1 MTDSSQNPPVPALA
15 LRSET
20 ASPVGEPSTGLNVAP
35 EAVTNVESEVG
46 PDALEV
52 DDAASLNEAASN
64 IDDQISTYT
73 ASLSSSVLD
82 YPTENGRRYHAFRAG
97 LGYPVILHVTDN
109 KIAYLAPNDEV
120 TFAHKRACDLTMLT
134 DSFSEM
140 DRLDFNHMLIMKT
153 IGRKLFLAPVPQET
167 THRILDIGTGTGIW
181 AIEAADVFPNAEILG
196 NDLSAIQP
204 SWVPPNIKFEIDDV
218 ESPWV
223 NESKYDFIFCRYMAA
238 SITDWPKLIQNIYDN
253 LNPGGWVEFQDY
265 DISFHSDDG
274 SLTDKH
280 HTDKWSKLL
289 LQACEM
295 AGRDPCPGPKLEGW
309 VKSTGFTDVVH
320 QQFKIPVG
328 PWPKD
333 PHYRDIGMTNLIQLL
348 DGLEGFSLRTFCG
361 IHGWTKEE
369 VFVMLAHV
377 RKELKTVGFHA
388 YSAIHVV
395 YAQKPQDE
403 RSPSIDP

>member
-1 MTDSSQNPPVPALA
+1 MADSSQKSPVPALA
-15 LRSET
+15 SRSET
-20 ASPVGEPSTGLNVAP
+20 ASPTREPSTGLNIAP
-35 EAVTNVESEVG
+35 EVG
-46 PDALEV
+46 SDALEV
-52 DDAASLNEAASN
+52 DDAASLNETASN

-82 YPTENGRRYHAFRAG
+82 YPTEYGRRYHAFRAG
-97 LGYPVILHVTDN
+97 S
-109 KIAYLAPNDEV
+109 YLAPNDE
-120 TFAHKRACDLTMLT
+120 
-134 DSFSEM
+134 SEM

-223 NESKYDFIFCRYMAA
+223 NEGKYDFIFCRYMAA
-238 SITDWPKLIQNIYDN
+238 SIADWPKLIQNIYNN

-274 SLTDKH
+274 TLTDKH

-309 VKSTGFTDVVH
+309 VKSTGFVDVVH
-320 QQFKIPVG
+320 QKFKLPVG

-361 IHGWTKEE
+361 VHGWTKEE
-369 VFVMLAHV
+369 VFAMLAHV

-388 YSAIHVV
+388 YSTIHVV

-403 RSPSIDP
+403 KEE

>member
-97 LGYPVILHVTDN
+97 
-109 KIAYLAPNDEV
+109 
-120 TFAHKRACDLTMLT
+120 C
-134 DSFSEM
+134 
-140 DRLDFNHMLIMKT
+140 
-153 IGRKLFLAPVPQET
+153 
-167 THRILDIGTGTGIW
+167 
-181 AIEAADVFPNAEILG
+181 
-196 NDLSAIQP
+196 
-204 SWVPPNIKFEIDDV
+204 
-218 ESPWV
+218 
-223 NESKYDFIFCRYMAA
+223 
-238 SITDWPKLIQNIYDN
+238 
-253 LNPGGWVEFQDY
+253 GWVEFQDY

-388 YSAIHVV
+388 YSAM
-395 YAQKPQDE
+395 
-403 RSPSIDP
+403 